1 MWTHLKASIL
11 ALAVAASGS
20 TCRGQSEGGG
30 TEVPKEAASTARE
43 TSLPGVDTNAL
54 TPREKNEW
62 AGYVN
67 TFLAPC
73 ADTPVSI
80 AQCVKESRACSRCL
94 PAAKYILKGVRD
106 GQSAEQIEKSYKNRF
121 DAKNVHDVPIEGS
134 PSKGPESAP
143 VVVVEFAD
151 FECPFCAAMAP
162 TFEKVWE
169 DRKDKVRFVYK
180 FMPLASHPHGELAA
194 RAGFAAFQQGK
205 FWEMNKKM
213 FANREHLEESDLQSY
228 AKDLGLDLA
237 KFKADMN
244 SQAATDRI
252 AQDRKLADTL
262 GVKGTP
268 TVYVNGRE
276 FDVRQDLGDWI
287 ALELQMMND
296 GGGKAAPGSAPSAAP
311 VASASAGAGAKATTP
326 SAATSS
332 AQAGKPSL
340 PGKPGTTT
348 K

>member
-1 MWTHLKASIL
+1 MWTQLKISL
-11 ALAVAASGS
+11 LTLAVATSGS

-30 TEVPKEAASTARE
+30 TEVPKEASAARD
-43 TSLPGVDTNAL
+43 TSLPGIDTSAL

-62 AGYVN
+62 GGYVN
-67 TFLAPC
+67 EFLAPC
-73 ADTPVSI
+73 ADTPVSV
-80 AQCVKESRACSRCL
+80 AQCIKESRPCSRCL
-94 PAAKYILKGVRD
+94 PAAKYVLKGVRD
-106 GQSAEQIEKSYKNRF
+106 GQSREQIEKSFQNRF
-121 DAKNVHDVPIEGS
+121 DAKKVQNVPIEGS

-169 DRKDKVRFVYK
+169 ERKDKVRFVYK
-180 FMPLASHPHGELAA
+180 YMPLPSHPHGEIAA
-194 RAGFAAFQQGK
+194 RAGFAAAQQGK
-205 FWEMNKKM
+205 FWELNKKM
-213 FANREHLEESDLQSY
+213 FGNREHLEESDLQSY

-237 KFKADMN
+237 KFKADMT

-262 GVKGTP
+262 NVKGTP

-276 FDVRQDLGDWI
+276 FDMHQDLGEWI
-287 ALELQMMND
+287 ALELQMMNESA
-296 GGGKAAPGSAPSAAP
+296 GKSAATPAPSGSAAP
-311 VASASAGAGAKATTP
+311 VASASAAPAK
-326 SAATSS
+326 SAAAQAPAASAS
-332 AQAGKPSL
+332 AQAKQTA
-340 PGKPGTTT
+340 GKPGT

>member
-1 MWTHLKASIL
+1 MWTQLKISL
-11 ALAVAASGS
+11 LTLAVATSGS
-20 TCRGQSEGGG
+20 TCRGQSDGGG
-30 TEVPKEAASTARE
+30 TEVPKEASAARD
-43 TSLPGVDTNAL
+43 TSLPGVDTSAL

-67 TFLAPC
+67 EFLAPC

-80 AQCVKESRACSRCL
+80 AQCIKESRACSRCL
-94 PAAKYILKGVRD
+94 PAAKYVLKGVRD
-106 GQSAEQIEKSYKNRF
+106 GQSREQIEKSFQNRF
-121 DAKNVHDVPIEGS
+121 DAKKVQNVPIEGS

-143 VVVVEFAD
+143 IVVVEFAD

-169 DRKDKVRFVYK
+169 ERKDKVRFVYK
-180 FMPLASHPHGELAA
+180 FMPLPSHPHGEIAA
-194 RAGFAAFQQGK
+194 RAGFAAAQQGK
-205 FWEMNKKM
+205 FWELNKKM
-213 FANREHLEESDLQSY
+213 FGNREHLEESDLQSY

-237 KFKADMN
+237 KFKADMT

-262 GVKGTP
+262 NVKGTP

-276 FDVRQDLGDWI
+276 FDVRQDLGEWI
-287 ALELQMMND
+287 QLELQMMSE
-296 GGGKAAPGSAPSAAP
+296 GGGAKAASPAPSSSAAATASAAPSASAAKGAAP
-311 VASASAGAGAKATTP
+311 AP
-326 SAATSS
+326 SASS
-332 AQAGKPSL
+332 AQAKQTT
-340 PGKPGTTT
+340 GKPGV